1 MTRLVEFADA
11 NREKFPAIGYKLK
24 KFQWTAS
31 IHDDG
36 AISFIKADKNA
47 QRTIPDISRSSGVK
61 PILLTDKAEYV
72 LQVDKE
78 NATEK
83 NKVRTSQCHEAYMGL
98 LKECFEETKSEL
110 ILRVMK
116 ALEKRDWTLPSDMK
130 PGDILV
136 IKLDI
141 DKFPHAEESVK
152 NFWSRKVTPIADEAQ
167 NKICFICGKKAPA
180 IERHS
185 MEFSIGVDRT
195 KLISANDNAY
205 LSYGLKASEV
215 APTCFSCE
223 QKYGQALSYMLRKH
237 TSPNLKGGPHT
248 FSVGGVTYVYW
259 TRQNNDEVDDLISC
273 LSDPDQESVKRI
285 LHSTYSGFENKVDTS
300 DFCILALT
308 ANKARL
314 VVRDYTEKPYWQI
327 KEQLKQ
333 FFEAQDVGGP
343 RLYGIYTLASS
354 MYRDANKEIQ
364 KYAIKEWMGW
374 ALEGRELSGLIAS
387 HILKRIQAGGKMHV
401 LHAAAIKSW
410 LVSQNKE
417 VWTVHVDE
425 TKKSD
430 SYLCGRLFAVLE
442 KVQEDA
448 IGGNETIA
456 SRFFGSAST
465 APKSIFGMLI
475 RNSQAHLSKIGKQ
488 NKGFE
493 VNYSK
498 RIQGILEGLE
508 EFPTVL
514 SLHEQAEFALGYYH
528 EKQNL
533 FKKKPKDEGEED

>member
-31 IHDDG
+31 IHQDG
-36 AISFIKADKNA
+36 TISFIKADKSA

-72 LQVDKE
+72 LQFDKD

-83 NKVRTSQCHEAYMGL
+83 NKVRTRQCHEAYMSL

-110 ILRVMK
+110 ILRVMI
-116 ALEKRDWTLPSDMK
+116 ALEKRDWTLPGDMK

-141 DKFPHAEESVK
+141 DKFPHEEESVQK
-152 NFWSRKVTPIADEAQ
+152 FWSRKVTPIVDEAQ
-167 NKICFICGKKAPA
+167 NKICFICGAKAPA

-248 FSVGGVTYVYW
+248 FAVGGVTYVYW
-259 TRQNNDEVDDLISC
+259 TRQNNDEVDQLISC
-273 LSDPDQESVKRI
+273 LSDPDPESVKRI
-285 LHSTYSGFENKVDTS
+285 LFSAYSGFENKVDTS

-314 VVRDYTEKPYWQI
+314 VVRDYTEKPYWKI

-374 ALEGRELSGLIAS
+374 ALEGRELSGLVAS

-417 VWTVHVDE
+417 VWTVHVDD

-442 KVQEDA
+442 KIQEDA

-498 RIQGILEGLE
+498 KIQWILEGLQD
-508 EFPTVL
+508 FPTVL
-514 SLHEQAEFALGYYH
+514 NLHEQAEFSLGYYH

-533 FKKKPKDEGEED
+533 FKKKSKDEGEED